1 MRRLAVITLT
11 LLAGGLLAALLLG
24 SSAQG
29 SSTSRFDVIFDDA
42 RGLVPGQL
50 VKVAGAR
57 AGLIQNVSVT
67 PDFKARI
74 EATIDSQF
82 TPLRQNATCTIR
94 PEGLIAEN
102 YIDCDPGTPSSPPL
116 RAANGQPPTIPV
128 THTTEP
134 VSLLD
139 LFNMFN
145 LPTQERFQV
154 IINELGIGTA
164 ARGTNFNSIL
174 LRANPTL
181 ALAREVIG
189 ILSRQQQQ
197 LATIIDATNT
207 IAHQGATHTGDVQR
221 FLDRAASLST
231 LTASHHDSLSQT
243 VARLPPLLAAAEPA
257 LQQLDIV
264 ARDGTPLLQQIHAAV
279 PSLNQVSNDLGP
291 FVNAAKPALAALS
304 VALEKAIP
312 AIKATTPLTEALA
325 TYTHRSLPGAQQF
338 ARLSANLQQH
348 GFVENF
354 LSITYYIAASLSRFD
369 SFSHLLPLL
378 LVGADN
384 GLCGSFATKPI
395 AACSAHYGS
404 QPAFTPVKAT
414 SANAAQAARRASS
427 CPAQQRLCARGRPV
441 QHRQPSASASPN
453 APAAGGAPSSGSSP
467 STSTTSTT
475 SSTTTPPV
483 PSAQPLQSLFN
494 YLFH

>member
-1 MRRLAVITLT
+1 MRRLAAIMLVLV
-11 LLAGGLLAALLLG
+11 AGGLLGAVLLG

-42 RGLVPGQL
+42 RGLVAGQL

-74 EATIDSQF
+74 EATVDSQF
-82 TPLRQNATCTIR
+82 MPFRKDATCTIR

-102 YIDCDPGTPSSPPL
+102 YIDCDPGTPNSPPL
-116 RAANGQPPTIPV
+116 RASDGHPPTVPV
-128 THTTEP
+128 ENTSEP

-139 LFNMFN
+139 LFNIFN

-164 ARGTNFNSIL
+164 GRGTDFNSIL

-189 ILSRQQQQ
+189 ILSRQRQE
-197 LATIIDATNT
+197 LATIVDATNT
-207 IAHQGATHTGDVQR
+207 IAQQGATHTGDVQR
-221 FLDRAASLST
+221 FLDRAASLTT
-231 LTASHHDSLSQT
+231 LTANHRDSLAQT
-243 VARLPPLLAAAEPA
+243 VARLPPLLTAAQPA
-257 LQQLDIV
+257 LQQLDVV
-264 ARDGTPLLQQIHAAV
+264 ARDGTPLVQQIHAAV

-291 FVNAAKPALAALS
+291 FVNAAKPALASMS

-312 AIKATTPLTEALA
+312 AIKETTPLVEALRN
-325 TYTHRSLPGAQQF
+325 YTHRSLPGSQLF
-338 ARLSANLQQH
+338 ARLTSNLQQH

-369 SFSHLLPLL
+369 QVSHLLPLL

-384 GLCGSFATKPI
+384 GACGVFATKPI

-404 QPAFTPVKAT
+404 QPAFTPVPTAV
-414 SANAAQAARRASS
+414 AAQAARRGLLGASATRSTPRASS
-427 CPAQQRLCARGRPV
+427 CPAAHRPCARGVSR
-441 QHRQPSASASPN
+441 RQQPPTSAT
-453 APAAGGAPSSGSSP
+453 PSSP
-467 STSTTSTT
+467 ASTSTTTTTT
-475 SSTTTPPV
+475 SSTSTSSLPT
-483 PSAQPLQSLFN
+483 QPLQNLFN

>member
-1 MRRLAVITLT
+1 MRRLLAITLV
-11 LLAGGLLAALLLG
+11 LAFAGLLAALLVG

-42 RGLVPGQL
+42 RGLVSGQL

-67 PDFKARI
+67 PDFKARV

-82 TPLRQNATCTIR
+82 MPFRQDATCTIR

-102 YIDCDPGTPSSPPL
+102 YIDCDPGTPNSPPL
-116 RAANGQPPTIPV
+116 RSTAEHPPTVPV

-145 LPTQERFQV
+145 LPTQQRVQV
-154 IINELGIGTA
+154 IINELGIGTS
-164 ARGTNFNSIL
+164 ARGTDFNSIL

-181 ALAREVIG
+181 ALARQVIG
-189 ILSRQQQQ
+189 ILSHQQQQ
-197 LATIIDATNT
+197 LATIVDATNT
-207 IAHQGATHTGDVQR
+207 IAQQGATHTGNVQR
-221 FLDRAASLST
+221 FLDRTAALTS
-231 LTASHHDSLSQT
+231 LTASHRNGLSQA
-243 VARLPPLLAAAEPA
+243 VARLPGLLAAAEPS

-264 ARDGTPLLQQIHAAV
+264 ARDGTPLLQQVHAAV

-291 FVNAAKPALAALS
+291 FVNAAKPALASMS
-304 VALEKAIP
+304 VALKKAIP

-325 TYTHRSLPGAQQF
+325 SYTHRSLPGAQLF
-338 ARLSANLQQH
+338 ARLGANLQQH
-348 GFVENF
+348 GFIENF
-354 LSITYYIAASLSRFD
+354 LGITYYIAASLSRFD
-369 SFSHLLPLL
+369 QNGHLLPLL
-378 LVGADN
+378 LQGPDN

-395 AACSAHYGS
+395 AACSAHYGQ
-404 QPAFTPVKAT
+404 QPSYTPQRAAVAT
-414 SANAAQAARRASS
+414 RALPRAST
-427 CPAQQRLCARGRPV
+427 CPARPRPCARGSAAPP
-441 QHRQPSASASPN
+441 QHPPTATTPSSAPS
-453 APAAGGAPSSGSSP
+453 APSSGSS
-467 STSTTSTT
+467 STSTASTTSTT
-475 SSTTTPPV
+475 STAASPP
-483 PSAQPLQSLFN
+483 PPTQPLQSLFN